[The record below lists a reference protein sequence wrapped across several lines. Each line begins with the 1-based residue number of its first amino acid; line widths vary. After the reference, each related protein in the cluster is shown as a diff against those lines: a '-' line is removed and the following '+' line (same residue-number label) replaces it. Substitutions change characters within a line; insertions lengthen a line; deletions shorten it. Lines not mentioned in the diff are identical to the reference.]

1 MKTLDPRIVLLA
13 VVAQSAIFAAEP
25 ETPANS
31 GIEPANVVWDSPSE
45 NSMGS
50 MPLGNGDIGANVW
63 VEPNGDLVLLLSKT
77 DAYDEFGRLLKIG
90 RVRIKTDL
98 PLLQP
103 GESFKQTLNLREGCI
118 DIAAGDKTVRVWVD
132 ANHPVVQADFK
143 SPTPMKTEAIVE
155 IWRTAVRPLNRSQG
169 NEHEYNS
176 SYENFPEM
184 QKVNPDVVLP
194 HDESSIAWCHHN
206 TESIWEQNLKHTAL
220 DDEIPKHTDPLLHR
234 TFGAVIRG
242 TGMKPTSDQV
252 LASTQPA
259 SASSVQITV
268 LTEFADSPADRR
280 KAVNQLADQT
290 PADIS
295 ARFAAH
301 QDWWRAFW
309 EQSWISITAGKSGA
323 WDGTVNELPWRVGK
337 DSNGATQFHGKIAG
351 AKVEHGTR
359 ESSDLVVAAGKPPND
374 ESPSLPNAG
383 TVFEN
388 GLTVSAWIKPGA
400 NEKGRIIDNAIAGMP
415 GGHNFDTYPGLSLR
429 WIVGRETM
437 IAPDC
442 LTPSQ
447 WQHVAATA
455 DPATGTM
462 RIFLDGK
469 LLKEQIK
476 DDADSS
482 EELLV
487 TRAYAMQRFISACAG
502 RGALPIKFNGTLF
515 TVDEVFDAD
524 YRRWGGPYWLQNT
537 RLVYWPMLYSGDY
550 ELMKPLFK
558 MVLDQLP
565 LRMAAT
571 KKYFGHDGAYYP
583 ETAHFWGNFADG
595 NYGFKRGDLPEG
607 ITQNTYIRRH
617 WVGIIEIVGMM
628 LDYYH
633 ATQDAV
639 FRDEMLMPLATETLR
654 FYDQHWPRGEDGK
667 ILYSPSQSLETYFDS
682 VNPTPDLAAIRYLIP
697 ELLKLDPPAALRA
710 EWEKQLADQPEI
722 PLATEQG
729 NTRIRPAQ
737 QHGNSSNMENPE
749 LYAIF
754 PFRLYTLA
762 NASATDLQTAIN
774 TFHAR
779 RFKAKFGWQQGPIW
793 AAMLGLTQEAKV
805 SVVERAG
812 AVAKGYRFP
821 GFYGPNFDWTPDQ
834 DHIGVF
840 QIALQRMLLQTEGDR
855 ILLLPAWP
863 KEWDVDFKLHAPH
876 QTTVEGEFR
885 DGEIRKL
892 KVTPEA
898 RRKDVEICRMK

>member
-1 MKTLDPRIVLLA
+1 MKTFDPRIVLLA

-25 ETPANS
+25 ETPATS

-155 IWRTAVRPLNRSQG
+155 IWRTAVRPLSRRQG
-169 NEHEYNS
+169 KELESHSAYQ
-176 SYENFPEM
+176 NFPEM

-194 HDESSIAWCHHN
+194 HDESSIAWCHQN

-259 SASSVQITV
+259 SASSVQITI
-268 LTEFADSPADRR
+268 LTEFADSPADWR

-309 EQSWISITAGKSGA
+309 EQSWISITAG
-323 WDGTVNELPWRVGK
+323 
-337 DSNGATQFHGKIAG
+337 
-351 AKVEHGTR
+351 
-359 ESSDLVVAAGKPPND
+359 
-374 ESPSLPNAG
+374 
-383 TVFEN
+383 
-388 GLTVSAWIKPGA
+388 
-400 NEKGRIIDNAIAGMP
+400 
-415 GGHNFDTYPGLSLR
+415 
-429 WIVGRETM
+429 
-437 IAPDC
+437 
-442 LTPSQ
+442 
-447 WQHVAATA
+447 
-455 DPATGTM
+455 
-462 RIFLDGK
+462 
-469 LLKEQIK
+469 IK

-482 EELLV
+482 EALLV

-682 VNPTPDLAAIRYLIP
+682 VNPTPDIAAIRYLIP

-722 PLATEQG
+722 PLATEDG
-729 NTRIRPAQ
+729 KTRIRPAQ
-737 QHGNSSNMENPE
+737 QHGKGSNMENPE

-779 RFKAKFGWQQGPIW
+779 RFKANFCWQQGPIW

-805 SVVERAG
+805 SVVKRAG

-821 GFYGPNFDWTPDQ
+821 GFYGPNHDWTPDQ

-898 RRKDVEICRMK
+898 RRKDVKICRMK